1 MSHIA
6 VDLKVIEVHAPM
18 VARVLEEPV
27 AITLGGLNLLW
38 HRCWSTQQATI
49 SRIGLAGI
57 FGIERIDLRIEAL
70 IDAGFL
76 TPEGDTFR
84 VRGAEKYLRIREG
97 NSRGGH
103 AAKGNLRKGHKP
115 GPKPGPKPEGE
126 PGTEPEATRE
136 GAGGEPGN
144 LPGSIPAL
152 TPSTEHR
159 APNTTTK
166 DAGSATPDPRHR
178 PLIGTLTA
186 AFAELRGSKY
196 PFQQRDAKTVQRLLA
211 LAEPVAIDA
220 AWRRALKHQGYPTVS
235 TLQELE
241 KHLAR
246 FLGTGPPGN
255 PRGPAD
261 VPLWT
266 NDDAGE
272 IHP

>member
-49 SRIGLAGI
+49 TRIGLAGI

-76 TPEGDTFR
+76 APESDAFR
-84 VRGAEKYLRIREG
+84 VRGAEKYLRIRQG
-97 NSRGGH
+97 NSKGGH

-115 GPKPGPKPEGE
+115 GPKPEGE
-126 PGTEPEATRE
+126 PGTEPGATRE
-136 GAGGEPGN
+136 GAGGDPGN
-144 LPGSIPAL
+144 FPGSVPAL

-159 APNTTTK
+159 APNTTK
-166 DAGSATPDPRHR
+166 DAGSPTPDPRHR
-178 PLIGTLTA
+178 PLIETLTTT
-186 AFAELRGSKY
+186 FTQSRGSKY
-196 PFQQRDAKTVQRLLA
+196 PFTPRDAKAVKALLA
-211 LAEPVAIDA
+211 LAEPEAIA
-220 AWRRALKHQGYPTVS
+220 GAWRRALRHQGYPTVS
-235 TLQELE
+235 TLPELE

-246 FLGTGPPGN
+246 FLGTGPPQSTVGAFTETSISE
-255 PRGPAD
+255 G
-261 VPLWT
+261 L
-266 NDDAGE
+266 
-272 IHP
+272 